1 MTQSAFTLFDTAI
14 GACAIA
20 WGERGVVGVWLPEQ
34 DAAATRGRISRRLP
48 DAREASPTPDVQR
61 TIEAIVDLLAG
72 APSNLTAVSLDMD
85 GVPEFNR
92 RVYAIARE
100 IQPGRTL
107 SYGEI
112 AARLGDPSQAR
123 AVGQALG
130 QNPFPIVVPC
140 HRVLAANGK
149 TGGFSAPGG
158 VSTKLRLL
166 EIERARA
173 SAIPD
178 RNAAIRATLP
188 TAGGYV
194 TADFGRRSLLP
205 GACRWW
211 TGRWPARCAQDDRL
225 YSGPLACHPEERS
238 DEGSRARLRE
248 RRVESGIPRC
258 ARDDRPKRSS
268 TVILRSRSRSKR

>member
-1 MTQSAFTLFDTAI
+1 VTRAFTLFDTAI

-20 WGERGVVGVWLPEQ
+20 WGERGVVGIWLPEP
-34 DAAATRGRISRRLP
+34 DAAATRRRISRRLP
-48 DAREASPTPDVQR
+48 HAPEAAPPPEIQR
-61 TIEAIVDLLAG
+61 TIEEIVNLLAG
-72 APSNLTAVSLDMD
+72 VPMDLTGIPLDMN
-85 GVPEFNR
+85 GVPEFNQ

-107 SYGEI
+107 GYGEI

-173 SAIPD
+173 SAIP
-178 RNAAIRATLP
+178 TLF
-188 TAGGYV
+188 
-194 TADFGRRSLLP
+194 D
-205 GACRWW
+205 
-211 TGRWPARCAQDDRL
+211 
-225 YSGPLACHPEERS
+225 
-238 DEGSRARLRE
+238 
-248 RRVESGIPRC
+248 
-258 ARDDRPKRSS
+258 
-268 TVILRSRSRSKR
+268 